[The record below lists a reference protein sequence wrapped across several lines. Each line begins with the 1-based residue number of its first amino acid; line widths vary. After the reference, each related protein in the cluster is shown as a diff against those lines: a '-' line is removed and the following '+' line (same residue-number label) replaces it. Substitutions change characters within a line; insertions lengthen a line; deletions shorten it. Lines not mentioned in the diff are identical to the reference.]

1 MAQTQLIEASDLG
14 QNLQAAQTSAVG
26 TLGLNSRSN
35 LGVYLL
41 NSNVQY
47 EGPAPATRIERTALV
62 AIGTYAAS
70 ARLNLD
76 AALPYWAQYDT
87 TIFTTSSRPR
97 LGSLWLRARYA
108 ILPEANGFALLA
120 RGGLETSDSAS
131 NNPSVFAELQPL
143 WRVGNGSVA
152 SVTLGLAQA
161 QQTLGRQ
168 YLAGSW
174 AFAATPALVIS
185 PSLRFTRYADAN
197 GFSAYTSTGFGLST
211 VYALSNNWQ
220 LVGALGSTRYS
231 APTFFG
237 FAGPQAAQQVDLS
250 VGVVRVF

>member
-1 MAQTQLIEASDLG
+1 M
-14 QNLQAAQTSAVG
+14 
-26 TLGLNSRSN
+26 
-35 LGVYLL
+35 YLL

-87 TIFTTSSRPR
+87 TTLATSSKPR

-143 WRVGNGSVA
+143 WRVGEA
-152 SVTLGLAQA
+152 SVVSLALGLAQA

-168 YLAGSW
+168 YLVGTW

-197 GFSAYTSTGFGLST
+197 GFSAYTSTSLGVG
-211 VYALSNNWQ
+211 VAYALSNDWQ
-220 LVGALGSTRYS
+220 VVGTLGSTRYG
-231 APTFFG
+231 APTFLG
-237 FAGPQAAQQVDLS
+237 LPGPQPAQQVDLS